1 MTTLNPYLGLQGRC
15 REAMTF
21 YQDCLGGALTMQTVA
36 ESPMADQMPPEAGQN
51 ILHSALTNGG
61 LVLMATDMNQKE
73 PVLGNTVALSLNFSS
88 EEEIRTVFARLAV
101 GGKVDSPLETS
112 FWGSTFGHLT
122 DKFGINW
129 MLNCE
134 NAAQTAEKE

>member
-21 YQDCLGGALTMQTVA
+21 YQDCLGGELTMQA
-36 ESPMADQMPPEAGQN
+36 MADSPMADSTPAEQQQN
-51 ILHSALTNGG
+51 VLHSTLTSEG
-61 LVLMATDMNQKE
+61 LVLMGTDCSQSK
-73 PVLGNTVALSLNFSS
+73 PVQGNTVALCLNFSS
-88 EEEIRTVFARLAV
+88 EEEIRTVFARLAAGGEV
-101 GGKVDSPLETS
+101 GCPLETS

-129 MLNCE
+129 MLNH
-134 NAAQTAEKE
+134 EKDSKG

>member
-21 YQDCLGGALTMQTVA
+21 YQECLGGELTMQTMAASPLADSVPA
-36 ESPMADQMPPEAGQN
+36 EQKQN
-51 ILHSALTNGG
+51 VLHSTLTRDG

-73 PVLGNTVALSLNFSS
+73 PICGNTVALCLNFGS
-88 EEEIRTVFARLAV
+88 EEEIRTVFARLAAGGEV
-101 GGKVDSPLETS
+101 GCPLETS

-122 DKFGINW
+122 DKFGVNW

-134 NAAQTAEKE
+134 KDAKG